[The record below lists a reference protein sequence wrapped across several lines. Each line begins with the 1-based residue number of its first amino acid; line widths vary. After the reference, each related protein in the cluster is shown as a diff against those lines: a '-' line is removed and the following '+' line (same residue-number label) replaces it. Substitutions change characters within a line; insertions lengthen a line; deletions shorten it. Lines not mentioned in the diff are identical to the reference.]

1 MGPVTLGILLYLF
14 LTASAVLLLTLL
26 SANARARRNDTAPPT
41 GTTNTVCVVALIS
54 SFFVSPAGVVLGHLG
69 MSQVNRSNEKG
80 WGLAL
85 TGAIIGY
92 IGLMAW
98 VSAGIVLLVV
108 LAFAAF

>member
-1 MGPVTLGILLYLF
+1 
-14 LTASAVLLLTLL
+14 
-26 SANARARRNDTAPPT
+26 
-41 GTTNTVCVVALIS
+41 
-54 SFFVSPAGVVLGHLG
+54 

-85 TGAIIGY
+85 TAAIIGY